1 MTFSVYYADDSTKSE
16 LVSSQYLSN
25 SRARALIYSSPNG
38 STKPTTNY
46 INGLSCAA
54 RNSWYAFGYDS
65 DRNDFLINEGKLED
79 IATLSNNKLT
89 IEAFKAYDL
98 YQAIFWSEFKW
109 YIDFIIWL

>member
-16 LVSSQYLSN
+16 LVSSQDLSN
-25 SRARALIYSSPNG
+25 SRARALIYISPSG

-54 RNSWYAFGYDS
+54 RNNWYTFGDDS
-65 DRNDFLINEGKLED
+65 DKNSFWINEGKLED

-98 YQAIFWSEFKW
+98 YEAVFWSEFKW
-109 YIDFIIWL
+109 YIEFIIWL

>member
-16 LVSSQYLSN
+16 LVSSQNLSN
-25 SRARALIYSSPNG
+25 SRARALIYRSPSG

-54 RNSWYAFGYDS
+54 RNSWYAFGDDS
-65 DRNDFLINEGKLED
+65 DRNDFWISEGKLED

-98 YQAIFWSEFKW
+98 YQAVFWSEFEW
-109 YIDFIIWL
+109 YIEFIIWL